1 MTKTF
6 RTVGISELQSIYAKM
21 MEQITLDCN
30 MQAGVE
36 DINYDHFNIE
46 IKVTVKMRPIEE
58 IYPVEEEKEEEKE
71 EKEEPKKCDEILEQK
86 EEVKK
91 CNATFVIAF
100 NSMLLRY
107 YSVLEG
113 ATKDVNLDQLN
124 AEFEPFEVEDNPE
137 YIELI
142 ENDWSEFH
150 QNLENNEVEEKKKE
164 QQAVCEELNQGYTEV
179 NIEDFFSCPEVVE
192 NTEVIEEK
200 GLILYVK
207 PRTIEIKTFDGE
219 TRDFYGFLQ
228 ENGRLYNTYKDI
240 DKTLVTRLKDEINEI
255 YEFYYRENEEL
266 EEKEEKALSH
276 FLLRISANMTYDLE
290 NIEEIS
296 EKLKNEYKR
305 MISSDN
311 LDICEISYKLY
322 TFMDNFLT
330 GKQEETSLIFW
341 HRKLSIMVQDLME
354 DLLHIGSVKIKYSK
368 EIYEIRKIVKQ
379 LIEN

>member
-30 MQAGVE
+30 MQGGVE

-113 ATKDVNLDQLN
+113 ATKEINLDQLN

-164 QQAVCEELNQGYTEV
+164 QAVCEELNQGYTEV

-207 PRTIEIKTFDGE
+207 PRTIEIKKFDGE

-255 YEFYYRENEEL
+255 YEFYYHENEEL

-276 FLLRISANMTYDLE
+276 FLLIISANTIYNLE

>member
-30 MQAGVE
+30 MQGGVE

-46 IKVTVKMRPIEE
+46 IKLTVKMRPIEE
-58 IYPVEEEKEEEKE
+58 IYPVEEEKEEEKD

-107 YSVLEG
+107 YSILEG
-113 ATKDVNLDQLN
+113 ATKDINLDQLN

-150 QNLENNEVEEKKKE
+150 QSLENNEVEEKKKE

-266 EEKEEKALSH
+266 EEKEEKAISH
-276 FLLRISANMTYDLE
+276 FLLIISANMTYNLE

>member
-30 MQAGVE
+30 MQGGVE

-71 EKEEPKKCDEILEQK
+71 EPKKCDEILEQK

-91 CNATFVIAF
+91 CNATFVVAF

-113 ATKDVNLDQLN
+113 ATKDINLDQLN

-164 QQAVCEELNQGYTEV
+164 QAVCEELNQGYTEV

-207 PRTIEIKTFDGE
+207 PRTIEIKKFDGE

-255 YEFYYRENEEL
+255 YEFYYNENEEL

-276 FLLRISANMTYDLE
+276 FLLIISANMTYNLE

>member
-30 MQAGVE
+30 MQGGVE

-58 IYPVEEEKEEEKE
+58 IYPVEEEKEE

-113 ATKDVNLDQLN
+113 ATKDINLDQLN

-255 YEFYYRENEEL
+255 YEFYYHENEEL

-276 FLLRISANMTYDLE
+276 FLLIISANMTYNLE